1 MCCQEGDPTCL
12 LLPPWGCAVA
22 ADQKRNKSCYSSSEV
37 GCSEPLGKE
46 FDIFDVLIFP
56 DRKMFSHSSL
66 IHFWVTGVWREV
78 LALQAGHSASQLVGC
93 PPPFLLPCP
102 LPLWS
107 GLHLF
112 VSASLNASA
121 SEYFQSITMP
131 IFSQFT
137 KLYTYFI
144 LLTFSCKSAAQNLNI
159 SSSLLC
165 VSELLVMYLALCQQG
180 TQQEYFQV
188 PILHTVPLGLTCQEG
203 RISEYCIGRR
213 LSKKVSLPVPFP
225 DLLLLPESHTQ
236 ARRQHPECR

>member
-1 MCCQEGDPTCL
+1 M
-12 LLPPWGCAVA
+12 
-22 ADQKRNKSCYSSSEV
+22 
-37 GCSEPLGKE
+37 
-46 FDIFDVLIFP
+46 
-56 DRKMFSHSSL
+56 
-66 IHFWVTGVWREV
+66 
-78 LALQAGHSASQLVGC
+78 LALQARQNTSQVVGC
-93 PPPFLLPCP
+93 PLPFLLSYP

-121 SEYFQSITMP
+121 SEYFQSITMS

-165 VSELLVMYLALCQQG
+165 ICELLVMYLALYQQG

-188 PILHTVPLGLTCQEG
+188 PVLHTVP
-203 RISEYCIGRR
+203 
-213 LSKKVSLPVPFP
+213 
-225 DLLLLPESHTQ
+225 
-236 ARRQHPECR
+236 